1 MTVNSYTYKE
11 GLGGPAESEYTQ
23 PTSQSDETK
32 TFAEEMN
39 DASKSN
45 NTENTETKSTTEDKT
60 AKTEET
66 EEVDLWKIFE
76 DIKSLMKTGL
86 TKGEIEM
93 LEKLKKALY
102 DEASKK
108 DPDEFKIEDLISA
121 IEKLVAEFKKKVTG
135 EAIIEAEDNPIRHS
149 SSSLSTSSKDAA
161 SSTSGILRNNLSES
175 QIQRLKD
182 TLTDFENL
190 ISGKE
195 LKEIKLDNSVNYIP
209 KNSSNDELELLNRI
223 KNFQQ

>member
-1 MTVNSYTYKE
+1 MTVNSYTYRE

-39 DASKSN
+39 EANKSN
-45 NTENTETKSTTEDKT
+45 NTENTEINSTTEDKT
-60 AKTEET
+60 AKAEET

-86 TKGEIEM
+86 TKGEIEL

-135 EAIIEAEDNPIRHS
+135 EAIIEAEDNPVRHS
-149 SSSLSTSSKDAA
+149 SSSLSTSSKEVT
-161 SSTSGILRNNLSES
+161 SSTSNILGDKLSNS
-175 QIQRLKD
+175 QVQRLKNA
-182 TLTDFENL
+182 LTSFEDL

-195 LKEIKLDNSVNYIP
+195 SKENMQDNGLNNIS
-209 KNSSNDELELLNRI
+209 KNSSTDELELLNRI
-223 KNFQQ
+223 KKFQQ